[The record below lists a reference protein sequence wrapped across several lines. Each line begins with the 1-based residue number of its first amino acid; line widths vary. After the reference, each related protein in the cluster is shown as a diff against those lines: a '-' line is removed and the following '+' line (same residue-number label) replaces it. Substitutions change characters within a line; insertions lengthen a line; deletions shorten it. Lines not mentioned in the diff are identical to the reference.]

1 MSESSNI
8 SNQDQRRCDTQLKYM
23 NILMPI
29 YLNMFSKQVIEEN
42 MEMRSSLYIQ
52 HLPLLIISDLMFL
65 LLLFSLQIN

>member
-1 MSESSNI
+1 
-8 SNQDQRRCDTQLKYM
+8 M

-29 YLNMFSKQVIEEN
+29 HLNMFSKQVIEEN

>member
-1 MSESSNI
+1 MSTSNI

-29 YLNMFSKQVIEEN
+29 HLNMFSKQVIEEN